1 MHDQP
6 ATALPAGEPGPA
18 ALPAEPGN
26 GLPEPASAAPMP
38 GLATEAKDAPADA
51 LARQAEDRA
60 APRTRTIVLLV
71 AAIVAGILAVDV
83 LSALIPGMDGL
94 LAGWPVVLLVLVAG
108 TLFVV
113 VRALRA

>member
-1 MHDQP
+1 MAAQP
-6 ATALPAGEPGPA
+6 GDAQPGDAQPGDAQPGDAQPGVAPGPPS
-18 ALPAEPGN
+18 LP
-26 GLPEPASAAPMP
+26 
-38 GLATEAKDAPADA
+38 TEAENAPADT
-51 LARQAEDRA
+51 LDGQAEERA

-83 LSALIPGMDGL
+83 LSALIPGMDRL
-94 LAGWPVVLLVLVAG
+94 LAGWPVVLLVLVIG

>member
-1 MHDQP
+1 VSAASPLDLP
-6 ATALPAGEPGPA
+6 PDAATEPPD
-18 ALPAEPGN
+18 
-26 GLPEPASAAPMP
+26 PASV
-38 GLATEAKDAPADA
+38 G
-51 LARQAEDRA
+51 AREPPV

-71 AAIVAGILAVDV
+71 AAIVVGILAVDV

-113 VRALRA
+113 LRALRG